1 MTSLRCDICRE
12 LSATH
17 VCRCKGK
24 ESRFCAV
31 CNSNHLLKDMQV
43 QHLNMPVEIY
53 EMQKRAERSQA
64 QIAQAEE
71 LRRKRGLLL
80 QELTSVDQFTN
91 ELSTETENIVQAIRA
106 RTQLILRNL
115 QEDKARTLRTIEA
128 AVEEAEKVVNGG
140 GPPSA
145 DELVRW
151 LIDPGAPSEM
161 VSGFTYSFEDQ
172 ADVLN
177 SFCRYGFLKFKL
189 PTELPSAFIPAICK
203 GTLEL
208 YDVSTRRVTNTYK
221 LAKEFSLGTVFC
233 PLDQTR
239 VLCIGGGGGLTPY
252 LRVCCEVNLND
263 GSLKVAADMQQA
275 RGWAG
280 VVRAGQWIYAFG
292 GNNPRITTAEKY
304 SITGNQWTQ
313 VSSMSEPRYS
323 FNPILYKSG
332 IFLIEQFQFT
342 RAELFNLASE
352 TYSTVNISLPP
363 TGCHAMSFPLQDKI
377 VFLSREM
384 LVWKWNIVDGTT
396 SASALEGNTV
406 WRYIYSNCP
415 PVIRGYNVYVVL
427 QETGKVVVF
436 DISSNILA

>member
-1 MTSLRCDICRE
+1 MTTLRCDICPE

-17 VCRCKGK
+17 VCRCRGK
-24 ESRFCAV
+24 EARFCAV

-43 QHLNMPVEIY
+43 QHLNMPVEVY
-53 EMQKRAERSQA
+53 EKQRMSERSQA
-64 QIAQAEE
+64 QIAQAEK
-71 LRRKRGLLL
+71 LQRKRFLLL
-80 QELTSVDQFTN
+80 RALLSVDQFTN
-91 ELSTETENIVQAIRA
+91 ELSIETENIIKAIRA
-106 RTQLILRNL
+106 RTQLILQNL
-115 QEDKARTLRTIEA
+115 QEDKVRTIRTIEA
-128 AVEEAEKVVNGG
+128 AFEEAEKVVNGDA
-140 GPPSA
+140 PPPVN
-145 DELVRW
+145 ELVRW
-151 LIDPGAPSEM
+151 LVDPGAPNEM

-177 SFCRYGFLKFKL
+177 SFCKYAFLKFKL

-208 YDVSTRRVTNTYK
+208 YDVNTRRVANTYK

-252 LRVCCEVNLND
+252 QRVCYEVNAND
-263 GSLKVAADMQQA
+263 GSLKAAADMQQA

-280 VVRAGQWIYAFG
+280 VVRVGQWIYAFG
-292 GNNPRITTAEKY
+292 GNNPRITAAEKY
-304 SITGNQWTQ
+304 SIIGNQWNQ
-313 VSSMSEPRYS
+313 VPSMSQPRYS
-323 FNPILYKSG
+323 FNPILYKTC
-332 IFLIEQFQFT
+332 IFLIEQYQFT
-342 RAELFNLASE
+342 SAELFNLASE
-352 TYSTVNISLPP
+352 TYSPVNISLPA

-384 LVWKWNIVDGTT
+384 LVWKWNIVDGIT
-396 SASALEGNTV
+396 SASELEGNTV

-415 PVIRGYNVYVVL
+415 PVIRGYNVYIVL